1 MRAGKKDVDL
11 AARKVIDELIGIVRE
26 RLVLEEELA
35 NLEKSSWAQIA
46 SLENFQLEVKIATRA
61 FPMNDYTKG
70 KHVSWDVD
78 KGIVNY
84 VELC

>member
-1 MRAGKKDVDL
+1 M
-11 AARKVIDELIGIVRE
+11 IDELIGIVRE

-46 SLENFQLEVKIATRA
+46 SLEDYLENFQLEVKIATRA